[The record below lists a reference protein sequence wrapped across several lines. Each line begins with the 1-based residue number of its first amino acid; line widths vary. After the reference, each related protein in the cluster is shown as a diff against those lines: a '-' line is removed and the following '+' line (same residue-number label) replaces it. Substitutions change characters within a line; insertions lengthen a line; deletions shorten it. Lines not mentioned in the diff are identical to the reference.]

1 MASRPPEE
9 LPLEMPEN
17 PAPGADTPD
26 SPPAEPDEDVDLPAG
41 A

>member
-9 LPLEMPEN
+9 LPPEMPED
-17 PAPGADTPD
+17 PAPSADTPD
-26 SPPAEPDEDVDLPAG
+26 NPSTEPDEDADLPAG